1 VNKYETF
8 ELTSTQSFDNEIWS
22 SIKTGHLVQHKLNK
36 KQKIEFSK
44 LKEYSEYLMNKKF
57 TDIKTGLDRI
67 RKSINGYIIYR
78 FSSQNRYQVNLNL
91 TTNKIELK
99 RSI

>member
-1 VNKYETF
+1 
-8 ELTSTQSFDNEIWS
+8 
-22 SIKTGHLVQHKLNK
+22 
-36 KQKIEFSK
+36 
-44 LKEYSEYLMNKKF
+44 MNKKF

-78 FSSQNRYQVNLNL
+78 FGSQNRYQVNLNL
-91 TTNKIELK
+91 TTNQIELK